1 MKALIL
7 GAAACSAPAPTPI
20 TPTFPATCAAI
31 AADLETLRPQFPAL
45 VEYRGD
51 TAQKHA
57 CWIEYGW
64 HTHRS
69 TGTGGWTSGV
79 PNPDR
84 DGVWF
89 YIGIYDPNGPEASSQ
104 INTQPMTPNWWLGDR
119 KVMVLFLAGDDVHGL
134 GEQVMVVLTKHGLV
148 TR

>member
-1 MKALIL
+1 M
-7 GAAACSAPAPTPI
+7 AACSSPPQPTPT
-20 TPTFPATCAAI
+20 TPVTFPATCAAI

-45 VEYRGD
+45 VEYRAD
-51 TAQKHA
+51 TAQQRP
-57 CWIEYGW
+57 CWISYGW

-69 TGTGGWTSGV
+69 TSTGGWTAGV

-89 YIGIYDPNGPEASSQ
+89 YIGIYDPKGPEASAQ
-104 INTQPMTPNWWLGDR
+104 INTQPMTPNWWIGDR
-119 KVMVLFLAGDDVHGL
+119 KVMYLVLAGDGVHGL
-134 GEQVMVVLTKHGLV
+134 EERVMAVLTKHGLV